1 MGKQYKKSI
10 VYPEKAREWL
20 SRYEAGEA
28 LKSIAHNDHYDI
40 RTIKRQVEEAT
51 SERLMQQVRQDVLR
65 SALEKHFS
73 DFISL
78 AERMRDTVMA
88 GVFISFAPDDLP
100 LVNGLK
106 QHLSRSPLWD
116 YMDKYQALMNRT
128 TEFKNAGEEPK
139 TKAGKFFPE
148 LDPKL
153 NNVLFK
159 EREINAL
166 EIKENAQDLYVGNR
180 RKTTSMGR
188 SERLINDAG
197 MVRLQE
203 NLIEELTT
211 IILRRVVAG
220 HCRYCPV

>member
-1 MGKQYKKSI
+1 
-10 VYPEKAREWL
+10 
-20 SRYEAGEA
+20 
-28 LKSIAHNDHYDI
+28 
-40 RTIKRQVEEAT
+40 
-51 SERLMQQVRQDVLR
+51 
-65 SALEKHFS
+65 
-73 DFISL
+73 
-78 AERMRDTVMA
+78 MA
-88 GVFISFAPDDLP
+88 D
-100 LVNGLK
+100 
-106 QHLSRSPLWD
+106 
-116 YMDKYQALMNRT
+116 
-128 TEFKNAGEEPK
+128 EEPK

-159 EREINAL
+159 EREINAQ
-166 EIKENAQDLYVGNR
+166 EIKENAQDLDVGNG

-188 SERLINDAG
+188 SGSLKDDAG